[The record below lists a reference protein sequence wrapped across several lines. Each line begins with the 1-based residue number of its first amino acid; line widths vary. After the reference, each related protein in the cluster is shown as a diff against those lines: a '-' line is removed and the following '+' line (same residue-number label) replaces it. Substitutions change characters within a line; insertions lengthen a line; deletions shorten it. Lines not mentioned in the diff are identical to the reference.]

1 MNEARKAQEI
11 KLDKKK
17 AKWTYLT
24 ASPLLRDEIS
34 FPNPDMRIENNLNFT
49 FSVSEIN
56 VIYEGV
62 SKIFRTGAAI
72 YTAVV
77 LARSTGRL

>member
-1 MNEARKAQEI
+1 
-11 KLDKKK
+11 
-17 AKWTYLT
+17 
-24 ASPLLRDEIS
+24 
-34 FPNPDMRIENNLNFT
+34 MRIENNLNFT

-62 SKIFRTGAAI
+62 SKIFRTGAVIYTAVVLARI